1 MSIESVVGW
10 ANKLKKNLWW
20 RHALRLA
27 ANKGELDDGDLQLLF
42 ALSKEE
48 AGLRPQ
54 SGAYAASI
62 ALLDLA
68 GFGEET

>member
-42 ALSKEE
+42 AL
-48 AGLRPQ
+48 
-54 SGAYAASI
+54 
-62 ALLDLA
+62 ALLRN
-68 GFGEET
+68 